1 MADAPPAAAAAPPA
15 LSSPEAVDFLAMLA
29 ERQTATEARLDALS
43 ATFTAYTAVMPC
55 PKAYYI
61 VLEQPEGV
69 QLVDVRRRVL
79 EAIALDRR
87 HPECAFVRCFL
98 GTYGPWELA
107 PGSSAALVFVTFDSV
122 VETDPAAA
130 AAEFASM
137 HVNLARCG
145 TRVAQ
150 THTVLSDMEE
160 QHFLLHLQDDE
171 VFVPIR
177 AAEAPPNV
185 PGLPLRFRV
194 AADFALGWCTR
205 GRSSGVYL
213 DVDRIEN
220 WAEVTGFD
228 LFVPQKG
235 QTAPPEP
242 QQ

>member
-1 MADAPPAAAAAPPA
+1 
-15 LSSPEAVDFLAMLA
+15 
-29 ERQTATEARLDALS
+29 
-43 ATFTAYTAVMPC
+43 MPC